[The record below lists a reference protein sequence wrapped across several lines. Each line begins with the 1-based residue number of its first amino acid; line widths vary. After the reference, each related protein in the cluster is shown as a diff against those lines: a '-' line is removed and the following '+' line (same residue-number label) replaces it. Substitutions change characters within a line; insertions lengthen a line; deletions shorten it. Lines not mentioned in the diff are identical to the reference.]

1 ELVRESIVVARENED
16 GLKQLCAYF
25 VGDESLTVGQL
36 REAMSQELPDYM
48 IPSYFVQ
55 LAQMPLTPNG
65 KIDRKALPEPEQ
77 NLQTGTEYVAPQTPI
92 EEMLV
97 SIWQT
102 VLGVPQIGVL
112 DNFFDLGGDSIKSIQ
127 VSSRLY
133 QAGYRVDMKNL
144 FKYSTVSS
152 LSPHVEK
159 ITRVAE
165 QGEVTGEAKLTPIQ
179 RWFFDREVTAPH
191 HFNQA
196 FMLYRK
202 QGFDV
207 SALRKTMQKIVEHH
221 DALRMVF
228 RQTEQGYEAW
238 NRGIEE
244 EELFSLEV
252 MNLTGN
258 GNPASAIEEAA
269 NVIQSSMHLSEGP
282 LMKIALFQCEE
293 GDHLLMVIHHLV
305 VDGVSWRILLEDI
318 GTGYEQAVNEE
329 AIQLPQKTDSFQLW
343 AEQLSLYANSSDM
356 EKEREYWNE
365 IEQIPTGLLPKDEE
379 QDYGLIK
386 DSEVIT
392 VQWTASETE
401 QLLKQTNRAYNT
413 EINDLLL
420 TALGMAIHQWTGME
434 NIAVNLEGHGRE
446 SILSDLDI
454 TRTVGWFTSQY
465 PVVLPIEAGSNIS
478 HQIKNIKEGLRQIPH
493 KGVGYGLLKYLSEHQ
508 EKQTFTLKPEI
519 SFNYLGQ
526 FDQDLE
532 NTEMQASPY
541 SSGSDVSKYQARA
554 YVLEIN
560 GMISDGR
567 LSLGIGYNGKQY
579 QRETIEQLANW
590 LQASLQEVIEH
601 CVTKERAELT
611 PSDII
616 FKGMTIEA
624 LDRVVQETQHIGEIE
639 NVYPLTPMQKGML
652 FHSLLNSQSEAYF
665 EQSTFDV
672 QGNMNLKAFTQS
684 LEQLVQRHAIFRT
697 NFVSTGNDE
706 PLQIVYRNRKIDF
719 HYEDL
724 HEMEEPLR
732 EEWVEKNTNKDR
744 ERGFNLAED
753 ALMRMTILRTEEQT
767 YRVIWSFHHILMDGW
782 CMPLVIQEIF
792 ETYYATQQQREPE
805 LSVVTPYSDYI
816 EWLEAQDHEEAS
828 KYWNEYLE
836 GYEGQTLLPKENLKN
851 EDEGYV
857 LDELLCEF
865 DRELTQ
871 KMKQVAS
878 DHQVTI
884 NSLIQTAW
892 GALLQKYNGSQDV
905 VFGSVVSG
913 RPADIQGIE
922 NMIGLFINT
931 IPVRI
936 RCDAEESFVE
946 VMKRNQKQAVASHA
960 YDTHPLYEMQAQTEQ
975 KQDLI
980 THLMVFENYPMETEM
995 ERVSNHSENLLE
1007 VKNANMEEQTS
1018 YNFNVIVVPGEEFKI
1033 RLNYNAN
1040 VYDDASVERIRGHL
1054 IQVIK
1059 QVVNNPQICIQDLE
1073 LVTAEEKMQI
1083 FEMFNDTATE
1093 YPCEKTIHQLF
1104 EEQVE
1109 RTPDHVAV
1117 LFENQ
1122 HLTYRELNER
1132 ANQLARTLR
1141 GEGVQADQLV
1151 GIMVERSLEMIV
1163 GILGILKAGGAYVPI
1178 DPEYP
1183 EERIRYMLEDSGT
1196 KILLSQRHL
1205 QDKLSFTSKILFLD
1219 DEAIYHEDGSNL
1231 ESKTGPNHLAYVIYT
1246 SGTTGNPKGIL
1257 TTHRNIIR
1265 VVQDT
1270 NYISFSTQDKVL
1282 QLSSYAFDG
1291 STFDIYGSLLNGSE
1305 LILISK
1311 EVLLNME
1318 KLTNY
1323 IVRENITVLFIT
1335 TALFNVLVDVNINC
1349 LSNIRKVL
1357 FGGERV
1363 SVAHVR
1369 KAIQHIGENKIVH
1382 VYGPTE
1388 STVFATYYEVNEVED
1403 KSENIPIG
1411 KPLSNTTTYIVNNNG
1426 HLQPIGVAGE
1436 LWVGGSG
1443 LARSYLNRPELT
1455 SEKFVNNPFI
1465 PGERIYKTGDLV
1477 RWLSDGNI
1485 EYLGRIDQQVKIRGY
1500 RIELGEIEAQL
1511 LKIESVQ
1518 EAIVVVREN
1527 DDGSKQLCAY
1537 FVANKDLTVRQIRET
1552 MSRELPD
1559 YMIPSYF
1566 VQLEQ
1571 MPLTPNGKIDRKA
1584 LPEPEKNLQ
1593 TGTEYVA
1600 PQTPIEEMLVSIWQ
1614 TVLGVPQIGVLDNFF
1629 DIGGDSIKAIQA
1641 SSKLL
1646 QEGYKIEMKYW
1657 FKYQN
1662 IAELSLYVKPVTRL
1676 IDQKEV
1682 TGEVTLTPIQQWFF
1696 ENKME
1701 APHHFNQAVM
1711 LYREQGFDVSALR
1724 KAMQKIT
1731 EHHDAL
1737 RMVFH
1742 QTEQGYEAWNRG
1754 IEEKEL
1760 FSLEVMDFRGNV
1772 NPASAIEEAANAIQS
1787 SIHLSEGPLMK
1798 LGLFRCEEGEHLLI
1812 VIHHLVVDGV
1822 SWRIL
1827 LEDIGAG
1834 YEQAVN
1840 GEAIQLPQ
1848 KTDSFQLWAEQLSL
1862 YANNPDMEK
1871 EREYWN
1877 EVEQIPMELLP
1888 KDKEQDCGLIKDSE
1902 AIAVKWTKSETEQL
1916 LKQANNA
1923 YNTEI
1928 NDLLLTALGMAVH
1941 QWTG

>member
-1 ELVRESIVVARENED
+1 
-16 GLKQLCAYF
+16 
-25 VGDESLTVGQL
+25 
-36 REAMSQELPDYM
+36 
-48 IPSYFVQ
+48 
-55 LAQMPLTPNG
+55 
-65 KIDRKALPEPEQ
+65 
-77 NLQTGTEYVAPQTPI
+77 
-92 EEMLV
+92 
-97 SIWQT
+97 
-102 VLGVPQIGVL
+102 
-112 DNFFDLGGDSIKSIQ
+112 
-127 VSSRLY
+127 
-133 QAGYRVDMKNL
+133 
-144 FKYSTVSS
+144 
-152 LSPHVEK
+152 
-159 ITRVAE
+159 
-165 QGEVTGEAKLTPIQ
+165 
-179 RWFFDREVTAPH
+179 
-191 HFNQA
+191 
-196 FMLYRK
+196 
-202 QGFDV
+202 
-207 SALRKTMQKIVEHH
+207 
-221 DALRMVF
+221 
-228 RQTEQGYEAW
+228 
-238 NRGIEE
+238 
-244 EELFSLEV
+244 
-252 MNLTGN
+252 
-258 GNPASAIEEAA
+258 
-269 NVIQSSMHLSEGP
+269 
-282 LMKIALFQCEE
+282 
-293 GDHLLMVIHHLV
+293 
-305 VDGVSWRILLEDI
+305 
-318 GTGYEQAVNEE
+318 
-329 AIQLPQKTDSFQLW
+329 
-343 AEQLSLYANSSDM
+343 
-356 EKEREYWNE
+356 
-365 IEQIPTGLLPKDEE
+365 
-379 QDYGLIK
+379 
-386 DSEVIT
+386 
-392 VQWTASETE
+392 
-401 QLLKQTNRAYNT
+401 
-413 EINDLLL
+413 
-420 TALGMAIHQWTGME
+420 
-434 NIAVNLEGHGRE
+434 
-446 SILSDLDI
+446 
-454 TRTVGWFTSQY
+454 
-465 PVVLPIEAGSNIS
+465 
-478 HQIKNIKEGLRQIPH
+478 
-493 KGVGYGLLKYLSEHQ
+493 
-508 EKQTFTLKPEI
+508 
-519 SFNYLGQ
+519 
-526 FDQDLE
+526 
-532 NTEMQASPY
+532 
-541 SSGSDVSKYQARA
+541 
-554 YVLEIN
+554 
-560 GMISDGR
+560 
-567 LSLGIGYNGKQY
+567 
-579 QRETIEQLANW
+579 
-590 LQASLQEVIEH
+590 
-601 CVTKERAELT
+601 
-611 PSDII
+611 
-616 FKGMTIEA
+616 
-624 LDRVVQETQHIGEIE
+624 
-639 NVYPLTPMQKGML
+639 
-652 FHSLLNSQSEAYF
+652 
-665 EQSTFDV
+665 
-672 QGNMNLKAFTQS
+672 
-684 LEQLVQRHAIFRT
+684 
-697 NFVSTGNDE
+697 
-706 PLQIVYRNRKIDF
+706 
-719 HYEDL
+719 
-724 HEMEEPLR
+724 
-732 EEWVEKNTNKDR
+732 
-744 ERGFNLAED
+744 
-753 ALMRMTILRTEEQT
+753 
-767 YRVIWSFHHILMDGW
+767 
-782 CMPLVIQEIF
+782 
-792 ETYYATQQQREPE
+792 
-805 LSVVTPYSDYI
+805 
-816 EWLEAQDHEEAS
+816 
-828 KYWNEYLE
+828 
-836 GYEGQTLLPKENLKN
+836 
-851 EDEGYV
+851 
-857 LDELLCEF
+857 
-865 DRELTQ
+865 
-871 KMKQVAS
+871 
-878 DHQVTI
+878 
-884 NSLIQTAW
+884 
-892 GALLQKYNGSQDV
+892 
-905 VFGSVVSG
+905 
-913 RPADIQGIE
+913 
-922 NMIGLFINT
+922 
-931 IPVRI
+931 
-936 RCDAEESFVE
+936 
-946 VMKRNQKQAVASHA
+946 
-960 YDTHPLYEMQAQTEQ
+960 
-975 KQDLI
+975 
-980 THLMVFENYPMETEM
+980 
-995 ERVSNHSENLLE
+995 
-1007 VKNANMEEQTS
+1007 
-1018 YNFNVIVVPGEEFKI
+1018 
-1033 RLNYNAN
+1033 
-1040 VYDDASVERIRGHL
+1040 
-1054 IQVIK
+1054 
-1059 QVVNNPQICIQDLE
+1059 
-1073 LVTAEEKMQI
+1073 
-1083 FEMFNDTATE
+1083 MFNDTATE

-1941 QWTG
+1941 QWTGMEKIAVNLEGHGRESILSDLDITRTVGWFTSQYPVVLPIEAGSDISQRIKNIKKGLRQIPNKGIGYGLLKYLSENQEKQTSTLESEISFNYLGQFDQDLEHSVMQISPYSKGDELNGHQRRQYALDINGMIIDGSLSMTLSYNRAQYFEETIQELAGLLRETLKEIIAHCVMKEQTDRMYYLGESELIESSDSKEAEEFTDKFFNSLYLKDVPGAIVVIVQDGKVLLSKGYGYSDVENKIPMNEHKTLMRVGSITKLFTSTIMMQLVEQGKINLYEDIQAYLGDIEIPREVNAPLTIEHLMSYTTGFDFPDQGLEQLINFDKSKPVTLKELIQQNMPTVVHTPGERYNYENFAFVLQGYMVEKITGVPFYQYAKEQLLKPLEMYNSSFIQTSELQNKLATGYDMEKRRISEYEYNPVDTSTGSMLSTGEDIAKFMIAMLQQGMYGENRILDPISVKKMLSLKSGSSPEVSYSSYGFETNFHPNYMGENIFAKSGNIPGFSSFMWLLPEVNTGAFVMCNKSVINNIEIYESFMNHYYPSIQNRKSLHLV